1 MGALSTFAR
10 RAALGAVGAAGLAWV
25 ARVVWKLPTAMGA
38 SVSAIAPVA
47 MHSSRYRDRQ
57 FHNTEPSIQFAPGS
71 GVSLLFSV
79 VTRHGAGRPAGRIP
93 VATPEV
99 PEQAGAI
106 AVTWYGHASTLLE
119 VDGYRI
125 LTDPVWSERVSPS
138 VVVGPARL
146 HPVPAPLSQL
156 PPLDAVVISHD
167 HYDHLDRE
175 TVAALVAG
183 QDAPFVVPIGI
194 GAHLRTWAVP
204 ESRIIELDWGASV
217 ALSHG
222 GGKTAEPAGRVSTG
236 GGTRDGGDLVI
247 TCTEARHFSGR
258 GLVRNTTLWASWA
271 IAGPTRRV
279 YFGGDTGYTKAFA
292 EIGARLGPFDLTL
305 LPIGAYDVHWPD
317 VHMNPEEAVRAHA
330 DVCGGASG
338 HGLLVPIHWAT
349 FNLAFHGWSEP
360 VRRLVAA
367 ARAAGT
373 TVSVPLPGQRIDANA
388 LAPLM
393 RWWEDVG

>member
-1 MGALSTFAR
+1 MIEGRVPGTLVSLAR
-10 RAALGAVGAAGLAWV
+10 RTALGVAGAVGLAWV
-25 ARVVWKLPTAMGA
+25 ARAVWEMPAAMGA
-38 SVSAIAPVA
+38 SASAIAPVA
-47 MHSSRYRDRQ
+47 VRSARYRNRQ
-57 FHNTEPSIQFAPGS
+57 FHNTEPSTQFAPGA
-71 GVSLLFSV
+71 GLSLLFSAL
-79 VTRHGAGRPAGRIP
+79 TRRGIGRPAGRIP
-93 VATPEV
+93 LVTPDV
-99 PEQAGAI
+99 PERAGDL

-138 VVVGPARL
+138 AAVGPARL
-146 HPVPAPLSQL
+146 HPVPTPIEAL
-156 PPLDAVVISHD
+156 PRLDAIVISHD
-167 HYDHLDRE
+167 HYDHLDRP

-194 GAHLRTWAVP
+194 GAHLRTWSVP

-217 ALSHG
+217 SLSEIG
-222 GGKTAEPAGRVSTG
+222 GA
-236 GGTRDGGDLVI
+236 RDGGDLVI

-271 IAGPTRRV
+271 IAGSAHRV

-292 EIGARLGPFDLTL
+292 EIGASLGPFDLTL

-317 VHMNPEEAVRAHA
+317 VHMNPEEAVCAHA
-330 DVCGGASG
+330 DVCAGAG

-360 VRRLVAA
+360 VRRLVTAA
-367 ARAAGT
+367 QAAGT
-373 TVSVPLPGQRIDANA
+373 SVSVPLPGQRIDANA
-388 LAPLM
+388 VAPQV